1 MGKLFAKLKF
11 FPCRLQPFDLS
22 ENGYLV
28 PFESKTDWE
37 RCFQTKKKIVHFLN
51 FPKIFENFL
60 KNREKLFAT
69 PKNI

>member
-1 MGKLFAKLKF
+1 M
-11 FPCRLQPFDLS
+11 LQTFDLF

-28 PFESKTDWE
+28 PFEAKSDSE
-37 RCFQTKKKIVHFLN
+37 RCFQTKKIVRFLN
-51 FPKIFENFL
+51 FTKNFENFL